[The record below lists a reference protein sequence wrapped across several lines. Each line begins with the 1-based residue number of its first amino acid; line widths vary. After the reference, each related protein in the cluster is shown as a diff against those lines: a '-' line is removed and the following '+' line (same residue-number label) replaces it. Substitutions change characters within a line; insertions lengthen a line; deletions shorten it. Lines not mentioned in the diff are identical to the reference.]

1 MNSLSQT
8 FRFSASLV
16 AGACLLSAGILS
28 GCQSADTCC
37 GSCEP
42 ASSSSFA
49 AGPGGQ
55 LVSVHRT
62 AGYAECPPDES
73 CDRGEDIPG
82 RSISAPPGTY
92 VLGWNDAMTATVAKH
107 QFVVERA
114 EWFSGGDQLGSD
126 GQRHLRQ
133 LAERLP
139 MTVERVI
146 VEAEP
151 LRFEDREQ
159 TYEDAQ
165 QTTKELN
172 EQRRNQIVAGL
183 TKLGVTDVES
193 RVFIEPLDRIGV
205 RGIEARRVFLRG
217 IGGGRGGQGGGGGL
231 GGGGQGGGGGGF
243 GGGGG
248 GGFGG
253 GFGGGGGGLF

>member
-1 MNSLSQT
+1 MNSMSVNS
-8 FRFSASLV
+8 RFSASLV
-16 AGACLLSAGILS
+16 AGACLLSVGLLS
-28 GCQSADTCC
+28 GCRSADTCC
-37 GSCEP
+37 GSSEP
-42 ASSSSFA
+42 VSSSSFA
-49 AGPGGQ
+49 GGPGGQ

-82 RSISAPPGTY
+82 RAIPAPPGTY
-92 VLGWNDAMTATVAKH
+92 VSGWNDAMTATAARH
-107 QFVVERA
+107 EFVVERS
-114 EWFSGGDQLGSD
+114 EWFSGGDRLGPD

-159 TYEDAQ
+159 SYEDAQ

-172 EQRRNQIVAGL
+172 EQRRSRIVAGL
-183 TKLGVTDVES
+183 TELGVADAES
-193 RVFIEPLDRIGV
+193 RVFVEPLDRVGV
-205 RGIEARRVFLRG
+205 RGIEAPRVFLQG
-217 IGGGRGGQGGGGGL
+217 ISGGGRGGRGGGGGGL
-231 GGGGQGGGGGGF
+231 GGGGQGGGGGGS
-243 GGGGG
+243 GGG
-248 GGFGG
+248 GG

>member
-37 GSCEP
+37 GSSEP
-42 ASSSSFA
+42 VSSSSFA
-49 AGPGGQ
+49 GGPGGQ

-82 RSISAPPGTY
+82 RAISALPGTY
-92 VLGWNDAMTATVAKH
+92 VSGWSDAMTATAAKH

-114 EWFSGGDQLGSD
+114 EWFSGGDQLGPD
-126 GQRHLRQ
+126 GQKHLRQ

-139 MTVERVI
+139 MNVARVT

-159 TYEDAQ
+159 SYEDAQ

-172 EQRRNQIVAGL
+172 EQRRSRIVVGL
-183 TKLGVTDVES
+183 TELGVADADS
-193 RVFIEPLDRIGV
+193 RVVVELLDRVGV
-205 RGIEARRVFLRG
+205 RGIEAPRVFLQG
-217 IGGGRGGQGGGGGL
+217 TSGGGRLGRGGGS
-231 GGGGQGGGGGGF
+231 GGGR
-243 GGGGG
+243 GG

>member
-1 MNSLSQT
+1 MNSLSRNS
-8 FRFSASLV
+8 RFSASLV
-16 AGACLLSAGILS
+16 AGACLLSAGLLS

-37 GSCEP
+37 SSCEP
-42 ASSSSFA
+42 ASTSSFA

-62 AGYAECPPDES
+62 AGYAECLPDES

-82 RSISAPPGTY
+82 RAIPAPPGTY
-92 VLGWNDAMTATVAKH
+92 VSGWNNAMKSTAAQH
-107 QFVVERA
+107 EFVIERA
-114 EWFSGGDQLGSD
+114 EWFSGKDQLGPD

-139 MTVERVI
+139 MNVERVI

-151 LRFEDREQ
+151 LRFDDREQ

-165 QTTKELN
+165 QTTAELN
-172 EQRRNQIVAGL
+172 EQRRSHIVAGL
-183 TKLGVTDVES
+183 AKLGVADAES
-193 RVFIEPLDRIGV
+193 RVFVEPLDRVGV
-205 RGIEARRVFLRG
+205 RGIEAPQVFLQG
-217 IGGGRGGQGGGGGL
+217 ISGGGRGGRGGGGGGF

-248 GGFGG
+248 GFG
-253 GFGGGGGGLF
+253 GGGGGGLF

>member
-1 MNSLSQT
+1 MNSLSQKS
-8 FRFSASLV
+8 RFSASVV
-16 AGACLLSAGILS
+16 AGACLFSAGLLS

-37 GSCEP
+37 GSSEP
-42 ASSSSFA
+42 VSSSSFA
-49 AGPGGQ
+49 GGPGGQ

-82 RSISAPPGTY
+82 RGIPAPPGTY
-92 VLGWNDAMTATVAKH
+92 VSGWSDAMTATAAKH

-114 EWFSGGDQLGSD
+114 EWFSGGDQLGPD

-183 TKLGVTDVES
+183 TKLGVANAES
-193 RVFIEPLDRIGV
+193 RVFVEPLDRVGV
-205 RGIEARRVFLRG
+205 RGIEAPRVFLQG
-217 IGGGRGGQGGGGGL
+217 ISGGSRGGR